1 MIKKYIDGIKKI
13 GMKNAIKSLYKR
25 IYFKILKKR
34 FKFDSWHAS
43 SPIESKPYK

>member
-34 FKFDSWHAS
+34 LFNLFLK
-43 SPIESKPYK
+43 